1 MKPKQSIPPTP
12 APWRS
17 NASSPLGGLIIS
29 WGIWVTQWRYIWYFH
44 LVLNFLSYDIEISS
58 LLVLKF
64 VLYSLFPLLPPYS
77 QLFLAHPQNDHHSFR
92 DLNQIEPK
100 CALSVSDWQLTPN
113 IATSFQKTLPSS
125 RNLFHSHCH
134 PAYVSLGSQIPLIS
148 HLEKNGAIS
157 SNVIHQQGVGKKIS
171 FVRNASVP
179 KKAIFKRLTW
189 KVPLW
194 FLNQFLHF
202 QWQSSLICVTL
213 T

>member
-1 MKPKQSIPPTP
+1 MKPKQSIPPSP

-17 NASSPLGGLIIS
+17 NASSPLDGLIIS
-29 WGIWVTQWRYIWYFH
+29 WGTWVTQWRYICCFH
-44 LVLNFLSYDIEISS
+44 LVLNFLSYDIEMSS

-77 QLFLAHPQNDHHSFR
+77 QLFPAHPQNDHHSFR

-125 RNLFHSHCH
+125 WNLFHSHCH

-148 HLEKNGAIS
+148 HLEKKWCYFKQCYPPAGSRKENKFCKKCLCAKESNIQMSDMQSAIM
-157 SNVIHQQGVGKKIS
+157 
-171 FVRNASVP
+171 
-179 KKAIFKRLTW
+179 IFKSVSTLP
-189 KVPLW
+189 VAIQ
-194 FLNQFLHF
+194 LNMF
-202 QWQSSLICVTL
+202 
-213 T
+213 